1 MRIISGSARGK
12 KLAYFTGQQIRPT
25 SDRVREALFSML
37 FTRLGNFAGLSILD
51 LYAGSGALAL
61 EALSRGG
68 GHATLIDSGRQ
79 AASLI
84 ERNAKACQLDDKIR
98 LIRGKVLDSLPQ
110 VRNRAPF
117 DLIFLDP
124 PYGQDLL
131 IPTLTALSDLNLL
144 AEDGI
149 VCVEASAKEIVPDR
163 VGQLQCVAQRCYG
176 ATRIGL
182 LTRCHCEEP
191 SP

>member
-12 KLAYFTGQQIRPT
+12 RLASFTGKQIRPT
-25 SDRVREALFSML
+25 SDRMREALFSML
-37 FTRLGNFAGLSILD
+37 ISRLGELDGRRILD

-68 GHATLIDSGRQ
+68 EHATLIDSGRQ
-79 AASLI
+79 AAGLI
-84 ERNAKACQLDDKIR
+84 ERNAKTCQLEDKIS
-98 LIRGKVLDSLPQ
+98 LIRGKVLDSLPLVQ
-110 VRNRAPF
+110 NRGPF

-131 IPTLTALSDLNLL
+131 IPTLTLVSDLSLL

-149 VCVEASAKEIVPDR
+149 VCVDTSGEETVPDR
-163 VGQLQCVAQRCYG
+163 VGRLQCIVQRRYG
-176 ATRIGL
+176 ASRVGL
-182 LTRCHCEEP
+182 LTRCHCEESTP
-191 SP
+191 